1 MSNLHAIDELV
12 HIFYRNVHKFVP
24 FLDCPRVSQNDT
36 SAALRVLNTA
46 FYDTSAH
53 HIGERLGAPVGVSG
67 GHLDVGV
74 AEYGHAFVFAG
85 S

>member
-1 MSNLHAIDELV
+1 MFNLHVLDELV

-46 FYDTSAH
+46 FYDTSSLSSV
-53 HIGERLGAPVGVSG
+53 RLGMASLIMSASALVPQWV
-67 GHLDVGV
+67 
-74 AEYGHAFVFAG
+74 
-85 S
+85 